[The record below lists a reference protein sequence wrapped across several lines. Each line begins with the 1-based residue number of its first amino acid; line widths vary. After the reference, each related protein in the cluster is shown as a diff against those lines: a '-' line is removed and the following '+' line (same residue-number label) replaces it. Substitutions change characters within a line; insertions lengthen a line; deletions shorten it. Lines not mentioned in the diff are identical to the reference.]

1 MDGSKF
7 RSYEPEQVYLLPP
20 RIDEWL
26 PEGHLA
32 YFIRDVVQQLDLR
45 AIYEKIGGD
54 EGGRPAYDPRMMV
67 GLLLYAYS
75 VGTVSSRKIERGTHE
90 SVPFRVLAAD
100 QHPDHDTIASFRK
113 RHLEALAGLFK
124 QVLRMC
130 QKAGLVKLGHVALDG
145 TKVKANASKHKAM
158 SYERMLKSEKEL
170 EVEIAQLLK
179 RAQAQDQA
187 EDVHDAGAGD
197 DLPSELRFK
206 RSRLAKIH
214 EAKEA
219 LEREAREKG
228 QKAAV
233 EKGDGEGRPGRGEKK
248 AAQAVPEP
256 KAQRNFTDADSR
268 IMLDNS
274 TKSFQQ
280 CYNCQA
286 AVDEKAQVI
295 VAAEVTQDANDKH
308 QLAPMAQQIKK
319 NNGGRL
325 PRVLSADSGYFT
337 TEHIEAVENKTDLH
351 VATGKVK
358 KGEAEP
364 ATRGRPPAGLSKKD
378 QMARKLRTKAGRAV
392 YSKRKEIVE
401 PVFGQTK
408 ETRGFRRFSFRGL
421 EYVRQ
426 EWQLV
431 CSTHN
436 LLKLFRSGCALC

>member
-45 AIYEKIGGD
+45 AIYEKVGGE

-75 VGTVSSRKIERGTHE
+75 VGTVSSRKIERGTYE

-113 RHLEALAGLFK
+113 RHLQALAELFK

-130 QKAGLVKLGHVALDG
+130 QKAGLVKLGHVALDS
-145 TKVKANASKHKAM
+145 TKVRANASKHKAM

-187 EDVHDAGAGD
+187 EDGDDGGAGD

-206 RSRLAKIH
+206 RSRLARIRD
-214 EAKEA
+214 AKEA
-219 LEREAREKG
+219 LEREARERA
-228 QKAAV
+228 QEAAA
-233 EKGDGEGRPGRGEKK
+233 EKGRGEGGPGKGGK
-248 AAQAVPEP
+248 EPLEAMPEA
-256 KAQRNFTDADSR
+256 KAQRNFTDGDSR

-295 VAAEVTQDANDKH
+295 VAAEVTQEANDKH
-308 QLAPMAQQIKK
+308 QLEVMSQQIKN
-319 NNGGRL
+319 NNGGRM
-325 PRVLSADSGYFT
+325 PRALSADNGYFT
-337 TEHIEAVENKTDLH
+337 SEHIEAVEKKTDLY

-358 KGEAEP
+358 KGEAE
-364 ATRGRPPAGLSKKD
+364 AAIRGRPPAGLSTKD
-378 QMARKLRTKAGRAV
+378 QMARKLRTKAGRV
-392 YSKRKEIVE
+392 LYSKRKEIVE

-408 ETRGFRRFSFRGL
+408 EARGFRRFSFRGL

-436 LLKLFRSGCALC
+436 LLKLFRSGWALC